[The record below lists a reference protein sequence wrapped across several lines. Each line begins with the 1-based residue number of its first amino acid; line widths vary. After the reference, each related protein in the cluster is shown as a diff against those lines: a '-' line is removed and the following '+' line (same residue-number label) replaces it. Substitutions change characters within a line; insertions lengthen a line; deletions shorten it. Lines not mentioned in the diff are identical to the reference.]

1 MRKFLALCS
10 FLCGVIFAG
19 GAYAADEIDCYAETY
34 NAFGINGARAIKVYF
49 DVDKVNAKDG
59 CDTSFNN
66 LKNSLGNLVTNQDIA
81 GFVVLGSAS
90 LSNSTHKA
98 ETDLCKKKLNQNG
111 NIALACDRAEFVLK
125 NIIPDSV
132 KGDGDVLHGGRWA
145 YALKDKKVLVLNM
158 SDINDR
164 TYFNDMNNA
173 NQQTEISTTV
183 LVLPKGVT
191 CNDSEELT
199 KAKKIMK
206 QYEND
211 SKFPGVC
218 KEVLTFCPDA
228 DKLKLVTREQFGK
241 IEKCMGELAKLGFDT
256 GDWDLW
262 VKIDGLYKKLDGL
275 LAGLSVWKNA
285 EGKFNTSRL
294 LSDSVAAVVLGT
306 TSGVITS
313 TLVKKNQIKKGFES
327 LRCMVGG
334 QPVADYGDEFV
345 VGATATAYSR

>member
-19 GAYAADEIDCYAETY
+19 GAYAANESDCYSGTN
-34 NAFGINGARAIKVYF
+34 NAFGINGARAIKVFF
-49 DVDKVNAKDG
+49 DVDKVDGRAG
-59 CDTSFNN
+59 CDQFFAD
-66 LKNSLGNLVTNQDIA
+66 LKNSLSNLVTNQDIA

-90 LSNSTHKA
+90 LSNSTHQA

-132 KGDGDVLHGGRWA
+132 KGDGDVLHGGRWT

-183 LVLPKGVT
+183 LVIPKGVT
-191 CNDSEELT
+191 CNDSEEL
-199 KAKKIMK
+199 KIAQGVMSEYK
-206 QYEND
+206 ED
-211 SKFPGVC
+211 PEFPEIC
-218 KEVLTFCPDA
+218 KVVLEICPDS
-228 DKLKLVTREQFGK
+228 DKLKLITREQFGN
-241 IEKCMGELAKLGFDT
+241 IEECMGELAKKGKDT
-256 GDWDLW
+256 GDWELW

>member
-1 MRKFLALCS
+1 MKKIILLCC
-10 FLCGVIFAG
+10 FLCGMVFAG
-19 GAYAADEIDCYAETY
+19 GAMAVSQTDCYNQVEL
-34 NAFGINGARAIKVYF
+34 F
-49 DVDKVNAKDG
+49 DVDGGLEIKVFFKVNEAVEKAG
-59 CDTSFNN
+59 CSDYFKTLKNDLTNYVN
-66 LKNSLGNLVTNQDIA
+66 LKDVA

-90 LSNSTHKA
+90 QSNTSYSATSSK
-98 ETDLCKKKLNQNG
+98 CKGKVASG
-111 NIALACDRAEFVLK
+111 NEALGCDRAEFIVQ
-125 NIIPDSV
+125 NILPDSV
-132 KGDGDVLHGGRWA
+132 KNNVRYGNQSATNYKVQVFNMADVNDKTYYNKSNDTNNQQEISASIYVVPAGITCGDSGE
-145 YALKDKKVLVLNM
+145 LKQAINVLNKHK
-158 SDINDR
+158 S
-164 TYFNDMNNA
+164 
-173 NQQTEISTTV
+173 
-183 LVLPKGVT
+183 
-191 CNDSEELT
+191 
-199 KAKKIMK
+199 
-206 QYEND
+206 D
-211 SKFPGVC
+211 SKFPDVC
-218 KEVLTFCPDA
+218 KEVLEYCQSGSDLDLIT
-228 DKLKLVTREQFGK
+228 KQQFGN
-241 IEKCMGELAKLGFDT
+241 INKCMKELINLGFDT

>member
-19 GAYAADEIDCYAETY
+19 GAYAANERDCYSETN
-34 NAFGINGARAIKVYF
+34 NAFGINGARAIQIYF
-49 DVDKVNAKDG
+49 NIDEVGEKNG
-59 CDTSFNN
+59 CGDFFKTLKSSLNN
-66 LKNSLGNLVTNQDIA
+66 LATSQDIA

-90 LSNSTHKA
+90 RSNSNHRATTA
-98 ETDLCKKKLNQNG
+98 ECQSKLKESG
-111 NIALACDRAEFVLK
+111 NIALACDRAEFVLA
-125 NIIPDSV
+125 NIIPDNVRNSV
-132 KGDGDVLHGGRWA
+132 QRGNNAASELS
-145 YALKDKKVLVLNM
+145 DKKVLVLNM
-158 SDINDR
+158 SDTNDR
-164 TYFNDMNNA
+164 TYLNTGDA

-183 LVLPKGVT
+183 LVIPKGVT
-191 CNDSEELT
+191 CKDSEELT

-228 DKLKLVTREQFGK
+228 DKLKLVTRGQFGK
-241 IEKCMGELAKLGFDT
+241 IEECMGELAKLGFDT

-262 VKIDGLYKKLDGL
+262 LKIDGLYKKLDGL

-345 VGATATAYSR
+345 VGATATAYSH

>member
-19 GAYAADEIDCYAETY
+19 GAYAANESDCYSET
-34 NAFGINGARAIKVYF
+34 NDAFGVDGARAIQIYF
-49 DVDKVNAKDG
+49 DVDKVNEKSG
-59 CDTSFNN
+59 CKEYFEGLKSSLNN
-66 LKNSLGNLVTNQDIA
+66 LATSQDIA
-81 GFVVLGSAS
+81 GFIVLGSAS
-90 LSNSTHKA
+90 RSSSNHKA
-98 ETDLCKKKLNQNG
+98 TTAECQSKLKETG
-111 NIALACDRAEFVLK
+111 NIALACDRAEFVLA
-125 NIIPDSV
+125 NIIPDNVRNNVQRGNNAAS
-132 KGDGDVLHGGRWA
+132 GLSG
-145 YALKDKKVLVLNM
+145 KKVLVLNM
-158 SDINDR
+158 SDTNDR
-164 TYFNDMNNA
+164 TYLNTGDA

-183 LVLPKGVT
+183 LVIPKGVT
-191 CNDSEELT
+191 CNDSEKL
-199 KAKKIMK
+199 KNAQKIMEK
-206 QYEND
+206 YEND
-211 SKFPGVC
+211 KNFPNVC
-218 KEVLTFCPDA
+218 KTVLTYCPDGE
-228 DKLKLVTREQFGK
+228 DLHFVTKEEFGN
-241 IEKCMGELAKLGFDT
+241 IEECMGELAKLGFDT

>member
-19 GAYAADEIDCYAETY
+19 GAYAADKADCYAET
-34 NAFGINGARAIKVYF
+34 NDAFGINGARAIKVFF
-49 DVDKVNAKDG
+49 DADKVNAKDG
-59 CDTSFNN
+59 CDTFFNN

-90 LSNSTHKA
+90 LSNSTHQA
-98 ETDLCKKKLNQNG
+98 ETDLCKNKLTQKG

-132 KGDGDVLHGGRWA
+132 KGADMVLHGGRWA
-145 YALKDKKVLVLNM
+145 WALRDKKVLVLNM
-158 SDINDR
+158 SDTNDR
-164 TYFNDMNNA
+164 TYFNDMGDANN
-173 NQQTEISTTV
+173 QTEISTTV

-191 CNDSEELT
+191 CNDSEEL
-199 KAKKIMK
+199 KNAQIIMEK
-206 QYEND
+206 YKSD
-211 SKFPGVC
+211 SKFPAVC
-218 KEVLTFCPDA
+218 NEVLTFCPDA

-241 IEKCMGELAKLGFDT
+241 IEKCMGELALVFDT